1 MSEAITHLDGGGL
14 GRRELLKRGLIGG
27 GVVAAALATPGL
39 TGVASAAGGKS
50 INLEVGLNGFSS
62 FVQAQADGAPAGVGP
77 FYVGGTI
84 NRLGDLGG
92 ELIGEFH
99 CWGFIFD
106 EGTEEPPRAGPGV
119 VNQEFN
125 LTDRGKILIA
135 GFESD
140 APRAVTG
147 GTGDFANARGEG
159 IPDVDPEFGV
169 NVDHFAI
176 SFSLTGAVGPSIT

>member
-1 MSEAITHLDGGGL
+1 MTNAATYLDTEGL
-14 GRRELLKRGLIGG
+14 SRRDLLRRGLIGG

-39 TGVASAAGGKS
+39 TGVASAARGKS
-50 INLEVGLNGFSS
+50 INLEVDVEGFGS

-77 FYVGGTI
+77 FYVGGAI
-84 NRLGDLGG
+84 YRLGDLGG
-92 ELIGEFH
+92 ESIGEFH
-99 CWGFIFD
+99 CWGFIFG

-176 SFSLTGAVGPSIT
+176 SFSLTGALGPPIT